1 MNAPE
6 RKGTMN
12 SPKRLAR
19 IAGFLYLLVAIFGG
33 FALGYVY
40 PKIYVAGDAAKTA
53 GNMIANSGLVRL
65 GVVAD
70 LFQATVVVFVAIT
83 LYQLLK
89 HVNKSVAGTM
99 VILAAIGV
107 GINCLT
113 AVFEFEGLRVATG
126 AVNLAASGAAGSNAL
141 VLLLTD
147 TQHYGVFA
155 QQIFYGLWLVPM
167 GYLVYKSSGMFPKW
181 LGVLLVVG
189 AVCYLLDLLWV
200 FLLPD
205 FGQQIH
211 AFIIIPSGIAEISM
225 VLYLLIIGVKT
236 VKPQAVKPQVERI
249 LAVK

>member
-1 MNAPE
+1 M
-6 RKGTMN
+6 MN

-19 IAGFLYLLVAIFGG
+19 IAGLLYLLVAVFGG
-33 FALGYVY
+33 FALGYLY
-40 PKIYVAGDAAKTA
+40 PRIYVAGDAAKTA
-53 GNMIANSGLVRL
+53 GNLIANSGLVRL

-89 HVNKSVAGTM
+89 HVNTTVVGTM
-99 VILAAIGV
+99 VVLAAIGV

-141 VLLLTD
+141 ALLLID

-155 QQIFYGLWLVPM
+155 QQIFYGLWLAPM
-167 GYLVYKSSGMFPKW
+167 GYLVYKSKGMFPKW
-181 LGVLLVVG
+181 LGVLLLVG
-189 AVCYLLDLLWV
+189 AGCYLVDLLWV

-205 FGQQIH
+205 FGTAIH
-211 AFIIIPSGIAEISM
+211 DFIIIPPTIAEVSM

-236 VKPQAVKPQVERI
+236 VKPKDERTPDERI
-249 LAVK
+249 PNRRTRATV